1 MVEGIK
7 IKNEDFS
14 LDEKKKYDEINNHL
28 KKYETNI
35 ISIFKEKN
43 YYKIIDDGTN
53 IIELML
59 ELILKKED
67 SSENESSS
75 MINHAIKT
83 NIIQRKTK
91 NTLFEINRITD
102 TINKENVPYKTVYKF
117 LKSFKKFF
125 FVI

>member
-1 MVEGIK
+1 
-7 IKNEDFS
+7 
-14 LDEKKKYDEINNHL
+14 
-28 KKYETNI
+28 
-35 ISIFKEKN
+35 
-43 YYKIIDDGTN
+43 
-53 IIELML
+53 ML